1 MDKNKQRELTR
12 WLKQQS
18 KLARRWQS
26 LTMLLGVVS
35 GLLIALQAWLLA
47 VLLNDLIILQQPRD
61 SLTRYFLMLVGTVVL
76 RAIVTRLRERCAFY
90 CGMEVRRQIRS
101 LVLDRLE
108 KLGPAWINGKPAG
121 SWASMVLEQVENMQD
136 FFARYLPQMYLAVFI
151 PLIVL
156 CVVFPINWAAGVIL
170 LVTAPLIPFFMALV
184 GMGAADANRRNFQAL
199 ARLSGSFLDRLR
211 GLETL
216 RLFNRANAEVNHI
229 RHDAEDFRERTME
242 VLYMAF
248 LSSAVLEFF
257 TSVSIA
263 IVAVYFGFSYLGELN
278 FGHYSQG
285 ITLFAG
291 FLVLI
296 LAPEF
301 FQPLR
306 DLGTFYHAKA
316 QAVGAAE
323 TLVDFLSAEAQ
334 TPAQGDK
341 PYQARAAGSAH
352 ENSQPSAE
360 QSSDV
365 PHIWAQ
371 SLEILSPQGTVL
383 AGPLDFRILASE
395 QIALVGRSGAGKTSL
410 MNVLLGFLPYRGSLK
425 VNGQELSELDP
436 QSWRDHLA
444 WVGQNPR
451 LLQGTIR
458 DNILLGAPLASEA
471 EVQRA
476 AASAH
481 ADEFIARLPQGLDT
495 PVSDEGAGL
504 SVGQAQRI
512 AVARAL
518 LRGGEFLLLDEPT
531 ASLDARSEQL
541 VMQALSHAAQG
552 RTTFMITHRLED
564 VRNCHQIW
572 LMDHGKL
579 VQQGDFATLSSSDGP
594 FAAMLANRNQEI

>member
-1 MDKNKQRELTR
+1 
-12 WLKQQS
+12 
-18 KLARRWQS
+18 
-26 LTMLLGVVS
+26 
-35 GLLIALQAWLLA
+35 
-47 VLLNDLIILQQPRD
+47 
-61 SLTRYFLMLVGTVVL
+61 
-76 RAIVTRLRERCAFY
+76 
-90 CGMEVRRQIRS
+90 
-101 LVLDRLE
+101 
-108 KLGPAWINGKPAG
+108 
-121 SWASMVLEQVENMQD
+121 
-136 FFARYLPQMYLAVFI
+136 
-151 PLIVL
+151 LIVL

-285 ITLFAG
+285 VTLFAG

-334 TPAQGDK
+334 IPAQGDK
-341 PYQARAAGSAH
+341 PYQARVAGSAH
-352 ENSQPSAE
+352 ENSQPSAKHA
-360 QSSDV
+360 SDM

-371 SLEILSPQGTVL
+371 NLEILSPQGTVL
-383 AGPLDFRILASE
+383 AGPLDFRILAGE

-410 MNVLLGFLPYRGSLK
+410 INVLLGFLPYRGSLK

-458 DNILLGAPLASEA
+458 DNILLGAPHASEA

-495 PVSDEGAGL
+495 SVSDEGAGL

-579 VQQGDFATLSSSDGP
+579 VQQGDFAMLSRSDGP

>member
-1 MDKNKQRELTR
+1 
-12 WLKQQS
+12 
-18 KLARRWQS
+18 
-26 LTMLLGVVS
+26 V
-35 GLLIALQAWLLA
+35 
-47 VLLNDLIILQQPRD
+47 
-61 SLTRYFLMLVGTVVL
+61 
-76 RAIVTRLRERCAFY
+76 
-90 CGMEVRRQIRS
+90 EVRRQIRS
-101 LVLDRLE
+101 LVLNRLE

-156 CVVFPINWAAGVIL
+156 CVVFPVNWAAGVIL

-216 RLFNRANAEVNHI
+216 RLFNRAQAEVNHI

-257 TSVSIA
+257 TSISIA

-285 ITLFAG
+285 VTLFAG

-316 QAVGAAE
+316 QAIGAAE
-323 TLVDFLSAEAQ
+323 TLVEFLSAEAQ
-334 TPAQGDK
+334 TPSQGNK
-341 PYQARAAGSAH
+341 PYQPHAQTQQHSTVPAS
-352 ENSQPSAE
+352 ET
-360 QSSDV
+360 

-371 SLEILSPQGTVL
+371 DLEILSPQGTVL
-383 AGPLDFRILASE
+383 AGPLNFQIFAGE
-395 QIALVGRSGAGKTSL
+395 HIALVGRSGAGKTSL
-410 MNVLLGFLPYRGSLK
+410 MNVLLGFLPYRGSLQ
-425 VNGQELSELDP
+425 VNGQELRELDP
-436 QSWRDHLA
+436 QSWRAHLA

-458 DNILLGAPLASEA
+458 DNILLGAPQASVED
-471 EVQRA
+471 VQHA
-476 AASAH
+476 VIAAH
-481 ADEFIARLPQGLDT
+481 ADEFIVRLPQGLET

-518 LRGGEFLLLDEPT
+518 LRQGEFLLLDEPT
-531 ASLDARSEQL
+531 ASLDARSEQW
-541 VMQALSHAAQG
+541 VMQALAQAAQT

-572 LMDHGKL
+572 LMDSGKL
-579 VQQGDFATLSSSDGP
+579 VQQGTFATLSQSDGP

>member
-61 SLTRYFLMLVGTVVL
+61 SLSRYFLMLVGTVVL

-341 PYQARAAGSAH
+341 PYQARVAGSAH
-352 ENSQPSAE
+352 ENSQPSAKHT
-360 QSSDV
+360 SDM

-383 AGPLDFRILASE
+383 AGPLDFRILAGE

-425 VNGQELSELDP
+425 VNGQELS
-436 QSWRDHLA
+436 
-444 WVGQNPR
+444 
-451 LLQGTIR
+451 
-458 DNILLGAPLASEA
+458 
-471 EVQRA
+471 
-476 AASAH
+476 
-481 ADEFIARLPQGLDT
+481 
-495 PVSDEGAGL
+495 
-504 SVGQAQRI
+504 
-512 AVARAL
+512 
-518 LRGGEFLLLDEPT
+518 
-531 ASLDARSEQL
+531 
-541 VMQALSHAAQG
+541 
-552 RTTFMITHRLED
+552 
-564 VRNCHQIW
+564 
-572 LMDHGKL
+572 
-579 VQQGDFATLSSSDGP
+579 
-594 FAAMLANRNQEI
+594 